1 MSVSS
6 WEPDPTGRHQYRWFD
21 GEEWTD
27 QVADDG
33 VQSVD
38 PVSTDEAKLPREA
51 PQPAPPPSP
60 SPDPSEEYNEG
71 EPDTA
76 LPELSV
82 MLASRGQRLG
92 AFLLEPLL
100 AAVTLVIGWLIW
112 SLIVYSRGQT
122 PAKQVLQLR
131 VIRIEDHRAA
141 EWRWMALRELVLKI
155 AVIVFLGGVF
165 LLGFIWAI
173 VNGIVMLNNDRSQT
187 LWDKMLKT
195 VVISDPDHR
204 FKPVPRPRQMS
215 DS

>member
-1 MSVSS
+1 MGVSS

-38 PVSTDEAKLPREA
+38 PLTSSEASLPRET
-51 PQPAPPPSP
+51 PPPAPPPS
-60 SPDPSEEYNEG
+60 SGQSLENDEG
-71 EPDTA
+71 ESNTA
-76 LPELSV
+76 QPELSV
-82 MLASRGQRLG
+82 MLASRGRRLG

-112 SLIVYSRGQT
+112 SLIVYSQGQT

-131 VIRIEDHRAA
+131 VIRIESHRAA
-141 EWRWMALRELVLKI
+141 EWGWMALRELVLKT
-155 AVIVFLGGVF
+155 AVVVLLGGAL
-165 LLGFIWAI
+165 LLGFIWVI
-173 VNGIVMLNNDRSQT
+173 VNGIVMLNNDRNQT

-195 VVISDPDHR
+195 VVISDPHHR
-204 FKPVPRPRQMS
+204 FRPVPQPRQES
-215 DS
+215 GS